1 MTTTNLT
8 PYPQIT
14 PGRLRAASR
23 LLRDLRAKGC
33 KFKLDSD
40 ERGFRVR
47 RPSDMPVGDYNAE
60 FDDVVIELRDEV
72 IELLRQEKRGDLAID
87 E

>member
-1 MTTTNLT
+1 
-8 PYPQIT
+8 
-14 PGRLRAASR
+14 
-23 LLRDLRAKGC
+23 
-33 KFKLDSD
+33 
-40 ERGFRVR
+40 
-47 RPSDMPVGDYNAE
+47 MPVGDYNAE